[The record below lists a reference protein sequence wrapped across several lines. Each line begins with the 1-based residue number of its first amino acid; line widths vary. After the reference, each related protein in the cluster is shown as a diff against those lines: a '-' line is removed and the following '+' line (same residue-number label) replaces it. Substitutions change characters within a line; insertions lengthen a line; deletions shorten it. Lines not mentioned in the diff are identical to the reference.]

1 MSRLV
6 SSPLDHVQNLQP
18 VSPALQQRFEG
29 MAKRAGQAAQA
40 QQRANAQRAQAV
52 RHKFIG

>member
-1 MSRLV
+1 MKLLT
-6 SSPLDHVQNLQP
+6 SPLDHVQNLQP

-40 QQRANAQRAQAV
+40 QQRANAQRAQAL
-52 RHKFIG
+52 RNKLIG